1 VTAQR
6 VDTHSEQQLMQ
17 DSVLLRELASK
28 ANGEAGKILQ
38 EYPGHYTMLAYRETD
53 GQAELHGKMADFFVV
68 LDGSATLVTGGTI
81 VNPKSPRP
89 DEVRGDEV
97 QGGKSVKLG
106 KGDVIH
112 IPSNVPHQLLI
123 PSGQSLTY
131 FVIKV
136 EELR

>member
-1 VTAQR
+1 MQR
-6 VDTHSEQQLMQ
+6 VDTHSQQQLILES
-17 DSVLLRELASK
+17 DSLRELAGKSNGGASK
-28 ANGEAGKILQ
+28 TLQ
-38 EYPGHYTMLAYRETD
+38 EYPGHYTMLAYRDKD

-68 LDGSATLVTGGTI
+68 LDGNATLVTGGSI
-81 VNPKSPRP
+81 VNPKSPSP
-89 DEVRGDEV
+89 GEVRGDWVE
-97 QGGKSVKLG
+97 GGTSVKLG

-136 EELR
+136 EEPK